1 MINWRLTLALAGSLL
16 LFGCSTAPQQ
26 ETPPQ
31 KETVPPTPESQDFV
45 AGDVRLSPS
54 QFADLPATR
63 DEDWEQALK
72 AFQVSCTTMQHHSLW
87 REACRNAQ
95 GMPQGLAR
103 AFSRAILSSG
113 RSRPR
118 ILKAAFYRQGAHD
131 GLFRAHFAR

>member
-63 DEDWEQALK
+63 DEDWEQRIVDKFQQCVARYALTVFIVRPVTP
-72 AFQVSCTTMQHHSLW
+72 AAGF
-87 REACRNAQ
+87 RNN
-95 GMPQGLAR
+95 
-103 AFSRAILSSG
+103 
-113 RSRPR
+113 
-118 ILKAAFYRQGAHD
+118 
-131 GLFRAHFAR
+131 